1 MARSTLRRLLV
12 VSLALVSGTA
22 LPDDAAP
29 VGGERIG
36 TIHVRV
42 RDIFDTSKPGEN
54 KALYRLANRLHVDT
68 REDALRAQ
76 LLFAE
81 GDPYSQRIIEETER
95 ALRRLRYIRE
105 PRIRVAGRH
114 DGVVDL
120 EISAADV
127 WTLSPG
133 LSFGRKGGT
142 NTTSFEFD
150 DYNVFGSGKRVSI
163 GTHNDVDR
171 SSKSFLWSDPNVF
184 GTRWTTDAQYSDND
198 DGDTARLE
206 IERPFYSFDTRWTAG
221 IDLGSDDGVQHR
233 YSLGHRADE
242 FRRETRNVD
251 LHFGTSR
258 GWDDGWVRRFTAGLR
273 FDEARFSDAP
283 GFEPT
288 LALPADR
295 SFAYPYAR
303 FEFIQDDFTTDSN
316 VDQIERTEDFEFGR
330 RFMVELG
337 YADSAFGGRDSATML
352 RAGAS
357 RGWRLHPKHTLFFG
371 AGLSGRF
378 EGGAT
383 RNAVYTAGGRYYWRT
398 SPNTLFHASLQ
409 GDFGNALD
417 LDNEITLGGD
427 NGLRG
432 YPLRYQSGNARALL
446 TLEQR
451 FYTNWYP
458 FRLFHVGGAVFAD
471 VGRSFGPSAL
481 DVPRLGTLRDV
492 GFGLR
497 FSNSRSALANVLHF
511 DVAFPLDGDPSIRS
525 VQFLIETKRS
535 F

>member
-1 MARSTLRRLLV
+1 MPRSSLRTLLLV
-12 VSLALVSGTA
+12 TLALVSGAA
-22 LPDDAAP
+22 LADEAAP
-29 VGGERIG
+29 VEGERIG
-36 TIHVRV
+36 AIYVRV
-42 RDIFDTSKPGEN
+42 RDIFDTTKPGEN

-81 GDPYSQRIIEETER
+81 GDPYSQRVVEETER

-105 PRIRVAGRH
+105 PRVRVVGRH

-120 EISAADV
+120 EITAADV

-133 LSFGRKGGT
+133 LAFGRKGGA

-150 DYNVFGSGKRVSI
+150 DYNFFGSGKRISI
-163 GTHNDVDR
+163 GSHSGVDR

-184 GTRWTTDAQYSDND
+184 GTRWTTDARYSDND
-198 DGDTARLE
+198 DGNTASLE

-221 IDLGSDDGVQHR
+221 VNLGTDDGVQRR
-233 YSLGHRADE
+233 YALGERVDA
-242 FRRETRNVD
+242 FRRESRTAD

-258 GWDDGWVRRFTAGLR
+258 GWDDGWVRRFTTGLR
-273 FDEARFSDAP
+273 FDEARFSDAA
-283 GFEPT
+283 GFVPT
-288 LALPADR
+288 VALPADR
-295 SFAYPYAR
+295 SFVYPYAG
-303 FEFIQDDFTTDSN
+303 FEFIQDDFTTDTN
-316 VDQIERTEDFEFGR
+316 IDQIERTEDFEFGR
-330 RFMVELG
+330 RFMFEVG
-337 YADSAFGGRDSATML
+337 YADSAFGGDQSATLL
-352 RAGAS
+352 RAEAS

-383 RNAVYTAGGRYYWRT
+383 HNTIYTAGARYYWRT
-398 SPNTLFHASLQ
+398 STNTLFHVSLQ
-409 GDFGNALD
+409 GDVGHALD

-432 YPLRYQSGNARALL
+432 YPLRYQSGSSRALL

-451 FYTNWYP
+451 FYTDWYP

-481 DVPRLGTLRDV
+481 DVPNLGTLRDV

-497 FSNSRSALANVLHF
+497 FSNSRSALANVLHL
-511 DVAFPLDGDPSIRS
+511 DVAFPLDGDSSIKN